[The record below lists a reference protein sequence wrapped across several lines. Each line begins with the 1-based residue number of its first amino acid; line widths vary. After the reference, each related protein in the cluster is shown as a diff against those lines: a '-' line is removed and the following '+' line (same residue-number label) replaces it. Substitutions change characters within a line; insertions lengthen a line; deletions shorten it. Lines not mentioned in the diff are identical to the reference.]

1 MTEEKSELTR
11 QAVRSIWDRVATAD
25 WARFEKENPERAA
38 AIVIARIAAKEMLA
52 YSKRQSSK
60 TSELVASRDHAY
72 PVITHRN

>member
-11 QAVRSIWDRVATAD
+11 QGVRSIWDRVATAD

-52 YSKRQSSK
+52 YGKRQSM
-60 TSELVASRDHAY
+60 LIRL
-72 PVITHRN
+72 THTGARC

>member
-38 AIVIARIAAKEMLA
+38 ATVIMLI
-52 YSKRQSSK
+52 R
-60 TSELVASRDHAY
+60 L
-72 PVITHRN
+72 THTNAERH

>member
-11 QAVRSIWDRVATAD
+11 QAVRSICDRVATAD

-38 AIVIARIAAKEMLA
+38 AIVIARSVSGTLMLA

-60 TSELVASRDHAY
+60 TSELVTSRDI
-72 PVITHRN
+72 P